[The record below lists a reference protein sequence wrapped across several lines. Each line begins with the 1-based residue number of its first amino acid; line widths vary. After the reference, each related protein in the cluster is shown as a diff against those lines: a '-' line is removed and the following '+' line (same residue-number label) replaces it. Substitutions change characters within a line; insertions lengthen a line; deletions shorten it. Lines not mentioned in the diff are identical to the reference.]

1 MKKRNLYPLALLFLF
16 MACLTSCQE
25 EKTLFSGNDYVMFSD
40 TLHYMP
46 VTESV
51 EKTFNV
57 HISTTTVSKE
67 DRNFAVELVMNK
79 SNAIEGYHFDLVSNN
94 VLIKAGELSGQ
105 VAVKGY
111 YDNIVYGDSLA
122 FTLRLL
128 APKNQIWDMYG
139 KETNVSLIKCI
150 PFSIDRFVGNMK
162 MFASFPFS
170 QDVVNFYVKS
180 YKQDDSTL
188 IIKDAF
194 SGKYDLLMRFRKNDV
209 NPFEDGLVVPEQ
221 VAFTDAGYGQV
232 MTNTV
237 DAAPSFYVSH
247 LRTLCLYMDMFVPQ
261 TGSFGVYQYMFRWV
275 TQEEVDAANNSTG
288 TPFMMNK
295 EAFDFRNI
303 GK

>member
-1 MKKRNLYPLALLFLF
+1 MKKQNLYPLVLLILF
-16 MACLTSCQE
+16 MAAFTGCQE

-46 VTESV
+46 VTENV
-51 EKTFNV
+51 EKTFKV
-57 HISTTTVSKE
+57 HISTTNASKE
-67 DRNFAVELVMNK
+67 DRIFAVELVMNK

-94 VLIKAGELSGQ
+94 VMIKAGELSGE

-128 APKNQIWDMYG
+128 APKDQIWDMYG

-170 QDVVNFYVKS
+170 QDVVSFYVKS
-180 YKQDDSTL
+180 QKLNDSTL
-188 IIKDAF
+188 IVKNAF
-194 SGKYDLLMRFRKNDV
+194 SGKYDLELRFNKNDI
-209 NPFEDGLVVPEQ
+209 NPFESGLVVPEQ
-221 VAFTDAGYGQV
+221 IAFTDANYGQV
-232 MTNTV
+232 RTSTV
-237 DAAPSFYVSH
+237 EMAPSFYVSH
-247 LRTLCLYMDMFVPQ
+247 LRTLCLYMDMSVAQ
-261 TGSFGVYQYMFRWV
+261 VGSFGVYQYMFQWV
-275 TQEEVDAANNSTG
+275 TQAEVDAANNSTG
-288 TPFMMNK
+288 TPFLMNK

-303 GK
+303 SK